1 MHTKNSP
8 YDNDSI
14 KYNDAEALSS
24 NLCYQQTTII
34 ENTATEAFRSIL
46 YELHCR
52 GEFVESKGNN
62 AQTVTRTKELLNV
75 SVVIQDPSQRQIKI
89 DVRPWKKL
97 NAAAEFAWYMTAN
110 PAVECIER
118 YLPRWTHFSDDGVN
132 VNSQYGA
139 IWHKQIA
146 DVIERLRNHECTRR
160 AVISIYEPQ
169 YANYTG
175 KDMPCT
181 LNLVFNVR
189 GDKLYL
195 TTYMRSNDV
204 IWGFCND
211 QFAFTLLQELVA
223 NELGLKLGAYVHNAT
238 SMHIYER
245 HYAML
250 GYANMNLSK
259 QTSIAKTTTYSN
271 FWETLDPYVFEGLDA
286 EHFIK
291 FKR

>member
-1 MHTKNSP
+1 MS
-8 YDNDSI
+8 
-14 KYNDAEALSS
+14 
-24 NLCYQQTTII
+24 
-34 ENTATEAFRSIL
+34 
-46 YELHCR
+46 
-52 GEFVESKGNN
+52 
-62 AQTVTRTKELLNV
+62 LNV
-75 SVVIQDPSQRQIKI
+75 CEIM
-89 DVRPWKKL
+89 
-97 NAAAEFAWYMTAN
+97 N
-110 PAVECIER
+110 
-118 YLPRWTHFSDDGVN
+118 
-132 VNSQYGA
+132 
-139 IWHKQIA
+139 
-146 DVIERLRNHECTRR
+146 
-160 AVISIYEPQ
+160 EPQ

-181 LNLVFNVR
+181 FNLVFNVR

-250 GYANMNLSK
+250 GYPNMNLSK

-271 FWETLDPYVFEGLDA
+271 FWETLDPYIFEGLDA
-286 EHFIK
+286 KHFIK
-291 FKR
+291 LKR